1 MRHVGLIWM
10 GILSIRRRIIA
21 LRMRIL
27 SCPAILIH
35 IPLVPI
41 IVARLIG
48 ILLIPP
54 ILIVP
59 LISLRIVL
67 LPLPLRLMTRVLQ
80 PFIISVVAHPKKIN
94 YTKDKTENNENYSII
109 NQNPLHILL
118 SFPLCRFV

>member
-1 MRHVGLIWM
+1 M
-10 GILSIRRRIIA
+10 GILSIRRRRIIA

-80 PFIISVVAHPKKIN
+80 PFIIIVVAHPKKIN
-94 YTKDKTENNENYSII
+94 YTKAKTETMKTI
-109 NQNPLHILL
+109 Q
-118 SFPLCRFV
+118 